1 MYQLLLL
8 FLLHHKAY
16 FYPLSMPSVWSTA
29 KIKGSRIFL
38 REKPI
43 ELLLCL
49 TRGNTKEKYPSML
62 AKDSKCTYSHT
73 VHLLQ
78 RMEKVDLVKFEK
90 KGRLKIVSLT
100 RKGQDI
106 SDLLESLAKTFGK

>member
-1 MYQLLLL
+1 M
-8 FLLHHKAY
+8 
-16 FYPLSMPSVWSTA
+16 SSVWNTA
-29 KIKGSRIFL
+29 KLKGSKIFL

-49 TRGNTKEKYPSML
+49 SRGSLKEKYPSML

-78 RMEKVDLVKFEK
+78 KMEKCELVRFEK

-100 RKGQDI
+100 KKGQDI
-106 SDLLESLAKTFGK
+106 SDLLDSLAKTFSK

>member
-1 MYQLLLL
+1 M
-8 FLLHHKAY
+8 
-16 FYPLSMPSVWSTA
+16 
-29 KIKGSRIFL
+29 KGSKIFM

-49 TRGNTKEKYPSML
+49 TRGNVKEKYPSML

-78 RMEKVDLVKFEK
+78 RMEKAELVRFEK
-90 KGRLKIVSLT
+90 QGRLKLVTLTKRGEDVAGLFDSLGRT
-100 RKGQDI
+100 MEK
-106 SDLLESLAKTFGK
+106 

>member
-1 MYQLLLL
+1 M
-8 FLLHHKAY
+8 AII
-16 FYPLSMPSVWSTA
+16 SGV
-29 KIKGSRIFL
+29 KGSRIFL

-49 TRGNTKEKYPSML
+49 TRGTIKEKYPSML

-78 RMEKVDLVKFEK
+78 RMEKAELVRFEK
-90 KGRLKIVSLT
+90 KGRLKLVSLT
-100 RKGQDI
+100 KRGEEVADNF
-106 SDLLESLAKTFGK
+106 DSLAKTLGR

>member
-1 MYQLLLL
+1 M
-8 FLLHHKAY
+8 
-16 FYPLSMPSVWSTA
+16 
-29 KIKGSRIFL
+29 KGSKIFL

-78 RMEKVDLVKFEK
+78 RMEKSELVKFEK
-90 KGRLKIVSLT
+90 QGRLKLVTLTKKGEEIAGLFDAVS
-100 RKGQDI
+100 K
-106 SDLLESLAKTFGK
+106 SLGK

>member
-1 MYQLLLL
+1 M
-8 FLLHHKAY
+8 
-16 FYPLSMPSVWSTA
+16 
-29 KIKGSRIFL
+29 KGSKIFL

-49 TRGNTKEKYPSML
+49 TRGNTKEKYPSLL

-78 RMEKVDLVKFEK
+78 RMEKSELVNFEK
-90 KGRLKIVSLT
+90 QGRLKLVTLTKRGEDVASLF
-100 RKGQDI
+100 D
-106 SDLLESLAKTFGK
+106 SLGKTLKK

>member
-1 MYQLLLL
+1 MYSRGDNFIKLI
-8 FLLHHKAY
+8 FVPFIMSSSWNA
-16 FYPLSMPSVWSTA
+16 A
-29 KIKGSRIFL
+29 KLKGSKIFL

-49 TRGNTKEKYPSML
+49 TRGNIKEKYPSML

-78 RMEKVDLVKFEK
+78 RMEKVELVQFEK

-100 RKGQDI
+100 KKGQDI
-106 SDLLESLAKTFGK
+106 SDLLDSLAKTFGK

>member
-1 MYQLLLL
+1 M
-8 FLLHHKAY
+8 
-16 FYPLSMPSVWSTA
+16 
-29 KIKGSRIFL
+29 KGSKIFL

-49 TRGNTKEKYPSML
+49 TRGNTKEKYPSLL

-78 RMEKVDLVKFEK
+78 RMEKSELVNFEK
-90 KGRLKIVSLT
+90 QGRLKLVTLTKRGEDVASLF
-100 RKGQDI
+100 D
-106 SDLLESLAKTFGK
+106 SLGRTLGK

>member
-1 MYQLLLL
+1 MIGTQPRG
-8 FLLHHKAY
+8 F
-16 FYPLSMPSVWSTA
+16 
-29 KIKGSRIFL
+29 GIFM

-49 TRGNTKEKYPSML
+49 NRGRENYPSML

-78 RMEKVDLVKFEK
+78 KMERLGLVNFQK
-90 KGRLKIVSLT
+90 KGRLKLVNLTKKGETFTDALDSLV
-100 RKGQDI
+100 K
-106 SDLLESLAKTFGK
+106 SLR

>member
-1 MYQLLLL
+1 MN
-8 FLLHHKAY
+8 
-16 FYPLSMPSVWSTA
+16 SVWNAA

-49 TRGNTKEKYPSML
+49 SKSLNKEKYPSML

-78 RMEKVDLVKFEK
+78 KMERANIVQFEK
-90 KGRLKIVSLT
+90 RGRLKIVTLT
-100 RKGQDI
+100 KKGQEIVDHF
-106 SDLLESLAKTFGK
+106 ESLAKTFNK